1 MHSTNGVSS
10 SLSSR
15 GTITGTGIVFSQVSV
30 SVGGIISSK
39 TGAPEGAGLGA
50 EEGLVVGAAVGDALG
65 WQEGVPVRSKL
76 VAFVCVAE
84 GNSLGALVGDS
95 EGGIGSE

>member
-1 MHSTNGVSS
+1 MSGG
-10 SLSSR
+10 
-15 GTITGTGIVFSQVSV
+15 GTITGTGVVFSQVSA
-30 SVGGIISSK
+30 SVGGKISSN
-39 TGAPEGAGLGA
+39 TGALEGAGLGA
-50 EEGLVVGAAVGDALG
+50 EEGLVVGAAVGNALG
-65 WQEGVPVRSKL
+65 WPEGVPVRSKL